1 LGFHDHLLAPTLRR
15 WPAAGNRRIVGSMST
30 LATGA
35 AVLVHEDGPAVRVT
49 LNRPEKRNALSLE
62 LMQDLIDTLRHV
74 SASPGV
80 RVVVLEAAGPAF
92 SAGHDL
98 SEMIGRDVPFFQRLF
113 DVCTELMETIHR
125 LPQPVIAKVQ
135 GIATAAG
142 CQLVAACDLAV
153 AADSARFAT
162 PGVKIGLFC
171 STPMVP
177 LSRAIGRKR
186 ALDMLLTGRPI
197 DAATALDWGLVNRV
211 VPAEALADEV
221 AAIVDD
227 VARSSPLTVG
237 IGKEAFYAQ
246 IELDEHRAYDLTKAV
261 MAMNARADDAQEGMS
276 AFLEKRP
283 PAWRGS

>member
-1 LGFHDHLLAPTLRR
+1 MT
-15 WPAAGNRRIVGSMST
+15 S

-35 AVLVHEDGPAVRVT
+35 TVLVREDGPAVRVT
-49 LNRPEKRNALSLE
+49 LNRPDKRNALSFE
-62 LMQDLIDTLRHV
+62 LMRELLDTLRRV
-74 SASPGV
+74 SAEPGV
-80 RVVVLEAAGPAF
+80 RAIVLEAAGPAF

-98 SEMIGRDVPFFQRLF
+98 SEMIDRDVPFFQRLF
-113 DVCTELMETIHR
+113 DLCSELMEAIHR
-125 LPQPVIAKVQ
+125 LPQPVIARVH
-135 GIATAAG
+135 GTATAAG

-153 AADSARFAT
+153 AAESAHFAT

-211 VPAEALADEV
+211 VPDAALDDEV
-221 AAIVDD
+221 ASIVDAI
-227 VARSSPLTVG
+227 ARSSPLTVG
-237 IGKEAFYAQ
+237 IGKEAFYSQ

-261 MAMNARADDAQEGMS
+261 MAMNARADDAQEGMC
-276 AFLEKRP
+276 AFLQKRAP
-283 PAWRGS
+283 EWRGT

>member
-1 LGFHDHLLAPTLRR
+1 MT
-15 WPAAGNRRIVGSMST
+15 T
-30 LATGA
+30 LAGA
-35 AVLVHEDGPAVRVT
+35 ATVLVREDGPAARLT

-62 LMQDLIDTLRHV
+62 LMEELTGALRRV
-74 SASPGV
+74 SGRPDV
-80 RVVVLEAAGPAF
+80 RAIVIEAAGPAF

-98 SEMIGRDVPFFQRLF
+98 GEMIDRDLPFYQRLF

-125 LPQPVIAKVQ
+125 LPQPVIAQVQ

-153 AADSARFAT
+153 AAADARFAT

-177 LSRAIGRKR
+177 LTRAIGRKR

-197 DAATALDWGLVNRV
+197 DAQTALEWGLVNRV
-211 VPAEALADEV
+211 VPPEALEDEV
-221 AAIVDD
+221 AALIEAI
-227 VARSSPLTVG
+227 ARSSPLTVG

-246 IELDEHRAYDLTKAV
+246 IEMDEHRAYDLTKAV
-261 MAMNARADDAQEGMS
+261 MAMNARADDAQEGMC

-283 PAWRGS
+283 PAWRGT

>member
-1 LGFHDHLLAPTLRR
+1 
-15 WPAAGNRRIVGSMST
+15 MST
-30 LATGA
+30 IAQGAT
-35 AVLVHEDGPAVRVT
+35 VLVRQDGPAARVT
-49 LNRPEKRNALSLE
+49 LNRPEKRNALSLD
-62 LMQDLIDTLRHV
+62 LMQELIAVLRRV
-74 SASPGV
+74 SAEAQTRAIV
-80 RVVVLEAAGPAF
+80 MEAAGPAF

-125 LPQPVIAKVQ
+125 LPQPVIAKVH
-135 GIATAAG
+135 GTATAAG

-153 AADSARFAT
+153 AADGARFAT

-186 ALDMLLTGRPI
+186 ALDMLLTGHPI

-211 VPAEALADEV
+211 VPEDALDAEVDALVD
-221 AAIVDD
+221 AIT
-227 VARSSPLTVG
+227 RSSPLTVG
-237 IGKEAFYAQ
+237 IGKEAFYSQ

-261 MAMNARADDAQEGMS
+261 MAMNARADDAQEGMC

-283 PAWRGS
+283 PEWRGT